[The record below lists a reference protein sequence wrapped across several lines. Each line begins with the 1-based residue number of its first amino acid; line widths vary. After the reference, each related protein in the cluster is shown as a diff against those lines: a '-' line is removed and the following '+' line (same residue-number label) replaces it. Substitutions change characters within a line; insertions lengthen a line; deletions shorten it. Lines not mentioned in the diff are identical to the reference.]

1 MNNAN
6 PDANAVDPT
15 SDETTTSGIDRRN
28 FLRAATLGTSAIL
41 AAGCATGPKGFTPV
55 AGMTNRSKPR
65 GGDVGHVVVVGAG
78 AWGSWT
84 AFHLRQRGVRVTHID
99 QYGAGNS
106 RATSGDESR
115 GIRSSYG
122 DRSTVAL
129 WSKWAR
135 AAIKRW
141 GEFDAEYGPEFG
153 TKFYYETGD
162 VIMRAADEPFLKL
175 TREQWAKDGV
185 KHEVITGDEVRKR
198 WPVINADDTTI
209 AIVEPDAGVAR
220 ARASTQAIAK
230 IGQRNGV
237 DFIISRV
244 KPGPIVGGKMD
255 GVILEDGRVIRAD
268 QYVFCVG
275 AWARKM
281 FPRTFETR
289 ASIPIGTVMYYG
301 TPPGDY
307 RFQFPNLP
315 SFNFPGVTG
324 WAVLPHDSR
333 GFRVR
338 GGINAPPPGQTAPAG
353 GAPAAAAPATAATGG
368 AAPGAAATQPPRAPA
383 TPADPNQNDP
393 DLSTRWAPA
402 ERLEGTR
409 RFVARRFPLLA
420 DAPLLETRACHYDG
434 SINRDFIIDHL
445 PEASNAWFAGM
456 GQSEGFK
463 FAPVVGEYVAQRVM
477 GIDGDPALIKAFKMP
492 TEEYPPANGRPRE
505 EEF

>member
-1 MNNAN
+1 MSDTLNNAK
-6 PDANAVDPT
+6 PDSSAAPGAPKAT
-15 SDETTTSGIDRRN
+15 DEPTTTSGFDRRD
-28 FLRAATLGTSAIL
+28 FLRVASLGTSAL
-41 AAGCATGPKGFTPV
+41 LTASCASTQSFTPV

-106 RATSGDESR
+106 RQTSGDESR

-141 GEFDAEYGPEFG
+141 EEFDLQYGAEFG
-153 TKFYYETGD
+153 TKFYYTTGD
-162 VIMRAADEPFLKL
+162 VICRAADEPFLKN
-175 TREQWAKDGV
+175 TREQWVKDGV
-185 KHEVITGDEVRKR
+185 KHEVITGEEVRKR

-209 AIVEPDAGVAR
+209 ALVEPDAGVAR
-220 ARASTQAIAK
+220 ARASTQAIAR

-237 DFIISRV
+237 DFRVSRV

-255 GVILEDGRVIRAD
+255 GVILEDGTVIKAD

-275 AWARKM
+275 AWARKL
-281 FPRTFETR
+281 FPRHFETR
-289 ASIPIGTVMYYG
+289 VNIPMGTVMYYG

-338 GGINAPPPGQTAPAG
+338 GGINAPPPSTPN
-353 GAPAAAAPATAATGG
+353 P
-368 AAPGAAATQPPRAPA
+368 APA
-383 TPADPNQNDP
+383 TPATPAARPPAAAPDPNQNDP
-393 DLSTRWAPA
+393 DMSTRWAPA

-409 RFVARRFPLLA
+409 RFVARRFPILA
-420 DAPLLETRACHYDG
+420 EAPLLETRTCHYDI
-434 SINRDFIIDHL
+434 SVNRDFIVDHL
-445 PEASNAWFAGM
+445 PDASNAWFAGM

-477 GIDGDPALIKAFKMP
+477 GIEGDPALIKAFAMP
-492 TEEYPPANGRPRE
+492 TQEYEQNRNRE
-505 EEF
+505 EEEF